1 MAAWADDGFDATYNT
16 LEIAT
21 EANGPSNMP
30 WGRESTWPNP
40 PWSTFVLR
48 SLLTSQSFENLFLVT
63 LCNLMSTNF
72 KPEISKQWVDEKADL
87 VIQEID
93 NHENRWDASGRWY
106 IEENRSTIKNFLD
119 DRREH
124 IIQHFK
130 DFFCRTQ
137 K

>member
-1 MAAWADDGFDATYNT
+1 
-16 LEIAT
+16 
-21 EANGPSNMP
+21 MP

-48 SLLTSQSFENLFLVT
+48 SLLEPVKDFEKSFMVT

-119 DRREH
+119 DRGGH
-124 IIQHFK
+124 IIEHFK
-130 DFFCRTQ
+130 YDFFSL
-137 K
+137 KW